1 MMVGNQKDDSYN
13 SDEIPNDFRY
23 MSIIPTIQD
32 LNDKEDPTLRVIQQK
47 GEFKNLETYLD
58 SNFRLL
64 REDFM
69 RDLRE
74 GFQLV

>member
-1 MMVGNQKDDSYN
+1 MAYLVIELNVTDQ
-13 SDEIPNDFRY
+13 
-23 MSIIPTIQD
+23 TIQD

>member
-1 MMVGNQKDDSYN
+1 
-13 SDEIPNDFRY
+13 

-32 LNDKEDPTLRVIQQK
+32 LNDKEDPTLRVIQKK

>member
-1 MMVGNQKDDSYN
+1 
-13 SDEIPNDFRY
+13 
-23 MSIIPTIQD
+23 MSIIPSIKD
-32 LNDKEDPTLRVIQQK
+32 LNDKEDPKLRSIEKK
-47 GEFKNLETYLD
+47 GKFKNLEIYLD

-74 GFQLV
+74 GFQLI

>member
-1 MMVGNQKDDSYN
+1 
-13 SDEIPNDFRY
+13 
-23 MSIIPTIQD
+23 MSIIPCIKD
-32 LNDKEDPTLRVIQQK
+32 LNAKYDSQLRCSDKK
-47 GEFKNLETYLD
+47 GEFKNLEIYLD

-74 GFQLV
+74 GFQLI